1 MQEYRI
7 TVMKES
13 VWYSVVARYDFCRA
27 YSYVTDLTA
36 VWNDMWSPFSKYFVF
51 YFMLSTILMIFS
63 WGKIIDRLVYNQD
76 GNMLESRR
84 LIPAKTMYTTMSR
97 IKLRR
102 TVTMSVAMIGAIG
115 PRAPNSTL
123 TSWIAGAMN
132 AVLISPSRT
141 ADPKC
146 SW

>member
-7 TVMKES
+7 TVMNES
-13 VWYSVVARYDFCRA
+13 VWYSVFVRYDFCRA

-36 VWNDMWSPFSKYFVF
+36 VWNEIWSPFSKYFVF
-51 YFMLSTILMIFS
+51 CFMLSTILMIFS
-63 WGKIIDRLVYNQD
+63 WGKIIDRLVYSPE
-76 GNMLESRR
+76 GKMLESRK
-84 LIPAKTMYTTMSR
+84 LIPAKTMYTTISR
-97 IKLRR
+97 IKLLR
-102 TVTMSVAMIGAIG
+102 TVTMSVAIIGAIG

-123 TSWIAGAMN
+123 TSWMAGAMN
-132 AVLISPSRT
+132 AVLINPRRT